1 MRHNYAYVPHVTP
14 YDFRNK
20 ERCVQN
26 YVFQMLNR
34 TQSMFRYDGL
44 PETIPQ
50 RDMELL
56 QQSTGYI
63 GVIEYR
69 GDLYALQGGLGGTP
83 NPYYMPTE
91 FIVANPALDLSKTY
105 TIGKD
110 CVIIPNDSMYQGIM
124 PIMQRYATMLV
135 ENDLTMMVADINSRI
150 TTILS
155 AGDERTQKSALQ
167 YLEDVEKGKL
177 GVIIE
182 PKFMEEVTGLQ
193 ANTYSASGTASSLL
207 ISLIEIQQYLK
218 GSFFMELGVK
228 SPFNMKRE
236 ALGDSENGLQDASLL
251 PLIDDML
258 KQRQEGWEKVNEMF
272 GSSVR
277 VDLASAW
284 EDIEEEAEHQTEE
297 EQEETE
303 EKEEEETD
311 EQKQEE
317 NSAE

>member
-1 MRHNYAYVPHVTP
+1 MRYNYAYVPHVTP

-20 ERCVQN
+20 ETSEQN

-44 PETIPQ
+44 PDTIPQ

-69 GDLYALQGGLGGTP
+69 GDLYALQGGLGGEP

-105 TIGKD
+105 TIDKD
-110 CVIIPNDSMYQGIM
+110 CVIIPNDSMYQGLL
-124 PIMQRYATMLV
+124 PIMQRYATLLV
-135 ENDLTMMVADINSRI
+135 ENDLTMLVADINARI

-177 GVIIE
+177 GVVIE

-193 ANTYSASGTASSLL
+193 ANQYSASGTASGLL
-207 ISLIEIQQYLK
+207 ISIIELQQYLK

-258 KQRQEGWEKVNEMF
+258 KQRKEGWEKVNAMF
-272 GSSVR
+272 GTDIR
-277 VDLASAW
+277 VDFASAW

-297 EQEETE
+297 EQEEA
-303 EKEEEETD
+303 EEEADEP
-311 EQKQEE
+311 EQKSDEE
-317 NSAE
+317 DSTE